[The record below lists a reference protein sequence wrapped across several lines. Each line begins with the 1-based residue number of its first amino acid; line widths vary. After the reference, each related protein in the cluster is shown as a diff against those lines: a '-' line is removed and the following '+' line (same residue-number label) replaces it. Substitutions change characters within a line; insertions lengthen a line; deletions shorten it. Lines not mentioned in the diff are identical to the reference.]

1 MYPKA
6 KSAPAGKPVAH
17 RAPSTP
23 SSLKEKCRRAVA
35 SGLYHTGLLSVVRH
49 FESWYELSNV
59 DGSRYPRLRRS
70 AGSKFGILCYHRVG
84 TEGVPVFSRLEP
96 RVFEAQMR
104 YLKKHYRIVPLGQLC
119 RELQDGRTVA
129 QTVAV
134 TFDDG
139 YRDLYTHAF
148 PVLQKYAIP
157 ATIYLIGKCMET
169 GEAPWYDRIFVA
181 LESAPD
187 PVLEV
192 ELSKLRKFTFSGS
205 ATRAAAAWEIVCYL
219 RSIPDIQRRQ
229 WCASFERRMHLS
241 SAELEGRML
250 NWDHVRAMQGSGV
263 SFGAHTMT
271 HPSVSRLDPTA
282 LQEELVQ
289 SKERLEEGLQA
300 PVEDFAYPFGKPSDC
315 SLAAEDLLPRAG
327 YRSAVTT
334 TVGRNIAGMNPFRLR
349 RIQMG
354 DDNSIPSFGFNLVRI
369 LLDGDMVSH
378 LEIEGIPVGKNST
391 VLQQKKTIGS

>member
-1 MYPKA
+1 
-6 KSAPAGKPVAH
+6 
-17 RAPSTP
+17 
-23 SSLKEKCRRAVA
+23 
-35 SGLYHTGLLSVVRH
+35 
-49 FESWYELSNV
+49 
-59 DGSRYPRLRRS
+59 
-70 AGSKFGILCYHRVG
+70 
-84 TEGVPVFSRLEP
+84 
-96 RVFEAQMR
+96 
-104 YLKKHYRIVPLGQLC
+104 
-119 RELQDGRTVA
+119 
-129 QTVAV
+129 
-134 TFDDG
+134 
-139 YRDLYTHAF
+139 
-148 PVLQKYAIP
+148 
-157 ATIYLIGKCMET
+157 
-169 GEAPWYDRIFVA
+169 
-181 LESAPD
+181 
-187 PVLEV
+187 
-192 ELSKLRKFTFSGS
+192 
-205 ATRAAAAWEIVCYL
+205 
-219 RSIPDIQRRQ
+219 
-229 WCASFERRMHLS
+229 
-241 SAELEGRML
+241 
-250 NWDHVRAMQGSGV
+250 
-263 SFGAHTMT
+263 MT